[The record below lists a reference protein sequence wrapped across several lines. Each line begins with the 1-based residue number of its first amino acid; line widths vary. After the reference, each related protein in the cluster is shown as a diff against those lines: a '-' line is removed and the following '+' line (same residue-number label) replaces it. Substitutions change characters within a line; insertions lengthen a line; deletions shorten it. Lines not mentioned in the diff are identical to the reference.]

1 MLAPH
6 EVAISTVILEFMRA
20 PCVLPQEP
28 FLAHNF
34 DHSKVSQTV
43 KSLGIVGVM
52 FMFIEGAEN
61 EDFVRFLP

>member
-6 EVAISTVILEFMRA
+6 EVAISIVILEFMRS
-20 PCVLPQEP
+20 PCVLPQVP
-28 FLAHNF
+28 FLAHNVA
-34 DHSKVSQTV
+34 HSKVSQTV
-43 KSLGIVGVM
+43 KSLGIDGVM